1 MELQNVDIFSGI
13 DSLNLHILHSFLL
26 AEEFLFV
33 LFLLWES
40 SRR

>member
-26 AEEFLFV
+26 S
-33 LFLLWES
+33 ES